1 MSEKVAAVVVTYNRL
16 ELLKKVID
24 GLRNQTYKLD
34 KIIVVNNA
42 STDGT
47 SQWLSSQGDL
57 EIINQDN
64 LGSSGGQYSGSVFAY
79 QNGYDWI
86 WQMDDDVVAD
96 KYCLEN
102 LFKFADE
109 NLVVVPKRIAANGEV
124 FYNDTKVLNMTNPFK
139 SIWSSIVSEKDFENK
154 ELIYAEGITYEGPLF
169 HKSVFKRVGFAEKKF
184 FIIGDDTEYAIRLKN
199 NFIKTA
205 IVNSAVFYRQLP
217 VAENGYK
224 FDWKTYHVI
233 KNLIAMDVLHG
244 SFWVRWLRPFG
255 YTLTWLTRCKNFNDV
270 KTVLKALKDTY
281 FYKSDN

>member
-57 EIINQDN
+57 EFINQDN

-102 LFKFADE
+102 LFKFAEE
-109 NLVVVPKRIAANGEV
+109 NLVKAIRIEDKLERYAAI
-124 FYNDTKVLNMTNPFK
+124 DKVNEETL
-139 SIWSSIVSEKDFENK
+139 
-154 ELIYAEGITYEGPLF
+154 A
-169 HKSVFKRVGFAEKKF
+169 HFAEKVFTKVV
-184 FIIGDDTEYAIRLKN
+184 GDLTVIDEDTKKLYLKQVQKCLDDILYDEVRRDILVKAKN
-199 NFIKTA
+199 ANI
-205 IVNSAVFYRQLP
+205 FYSR
-217 VAENGYK
+217 
-224 FDWKTYHVI
+224 I
-233 KNLIAMDVLHG
+233 
-244 SFWVRWLRPFG
+244 
-255 YTLTWLTRCKNFNDV
+255 
-270 KTVLKALKDTY
+270 
-281 FYKSDN
+281 